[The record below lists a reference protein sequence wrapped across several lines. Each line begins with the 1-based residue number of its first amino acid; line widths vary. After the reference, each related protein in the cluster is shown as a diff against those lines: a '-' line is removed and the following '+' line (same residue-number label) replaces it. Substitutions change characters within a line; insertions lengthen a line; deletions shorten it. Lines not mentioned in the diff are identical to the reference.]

1 MLSKTYFFHYRAG
14 SSPATI
20 AFKIDQVNGII
31 LWDAT
36 FCSDKDFFSKQRG
49 RAISE
54 SRLDKNIVR
63 STYNYFSY
71 DKSINIRD
79 IRWKIV
85 EILGNHPNSPDS
97 FATSFGN

>member
-20 AFKIDQVNGII
+20 AFEVDQIHGVVI
-31 LWDAT
+31 WDAT
-36 FCSDKDFFSKQRG
+36 FCSSKDQFSKEMG
-49 RAISE
+49 RSIALK
-54 SRLDKNIVR
+54 RLHKNLIR

-71 DKSINIRD
+71 DKAINIRD

-85 EILGNHPNSPDS
+85 DMLSNHPDCPDS
-97 FATSFGN
+97 FRTTIL